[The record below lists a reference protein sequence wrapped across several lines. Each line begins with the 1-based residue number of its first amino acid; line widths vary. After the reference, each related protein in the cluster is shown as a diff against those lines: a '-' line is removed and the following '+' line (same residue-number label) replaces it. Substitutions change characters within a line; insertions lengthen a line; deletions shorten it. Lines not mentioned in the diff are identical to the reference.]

1 MRNRTYFRIA
11 NEAGARAQAAGEFK
25 FKATVKSRAIVRFRL
40 AFLTLLLLTAQVA
53 LPCLAAD
60 EEGQIKSVLDLYFD
74 NQFEKAKKLCRSL
87 LTAYPKSLTGHYLL
101 GNICIKLNQV
111 AEAEAAYRYCL
122 RGGKDSSEAVSAYQA
137 LEQIYEQRRMASGS
151 TNNLTNSLGNGSAQ
165 ARPTAGTN
173 HSSEEYVQEE
183 TARLQKDAKDKLEVK
198 QRTLDDRIKQE
209 QRTMQQQIAN
219 APRGRRSG
227 YFRQEYQAQV
237 KAEYQERVDRLK
249 KEFEREKDDIN
260 QACQKRI
267 DGLTEYRN
275 SIDSR
280 RSNR

>member
-1 MRNRTYFRIA
+1 MLNRIHSRIA
-11 NEAGARAQAAGEFK
+11 NGAGVRARAAVK
-25 FKATVKSRAIVRFRL
+25 FGVAVLS
-40 AFLTLLLLTAQVA
+40 LLLLITQAA

-60 EEGQIKSVLDLYFD
+60 EESQIKAVLDQHFD
-74 NQFEKAKKLCRSL
+74 NQFEKAKKLCLTL
-87 LTAYPKSLTGHYLL
+87 LAAHPKSLTAHYLL
-101 GNICIKLNQV
+101 GNICVKLNQV
-111 AEAEAAYRYCL
+111 AEAEAAYKYCL
-122 RGGKDSSEAVSAYQA
+122 RGGKDSSEAVNAYQA
-137 LEQIYEQRRMASGS
+137 LEQIYEQRWMATGS
-151 TNNLTNSLGNGSAQ
+151 TNSLSNSLSGPALP
-165 ARPTAGTN
+165 RPTAGTN

-183 TARLQKDAKDKLEVK
+183 TTRLQKDAKDKLEVK
-198 QRTLDDRIKQE
+198 QRTLDDRLKQE
-209 QRTMQQQIAN
+209 QRVMQQQIAN

-260 QACQKRI
+260 QACQKRM

>member
-1 MRNRTYFRIA
+1 MLNRIRFRIA
-11 NEAGARAQAAGEFK
+11 NGAGVRARA
-25 FKATVKSRAIVRFRL
+25 
-40 AFLTLLLLTAQVA
+40 AFLTLLLFTASA
-53 LPCLAAD
+53 TLPGIAAD
-60 EEGQIKSVLDLYFD
+60 EESQIKAVLDQYFD
-74 NQFEKAKKLCRSL
+74 NQFEKAKTLCRTL
-87 LTAYPKSLTGHYLL
+87 LAAHPKSLTAHYLL

-111 AEAEAAYRYCL
+111 AEAEAAYKYCL
-122 RGGKDSSEAVSAYQA
+122 RGGKDSSEAVNAYQA

-151 TNNLTNSLGNGSAQ
+151 TNSVGNSLSKGSALS
-165 ARPTAGTN
+165 RPTAGTN

-198 QRTLDDRIKQE
+198 QRTLDDRLKQE
-209 QRTMQQQIAN
+209 QKAMQQQIAN

-249 KEFEREKDDIN
+249 KEFEREKDEIN

-280 RSNR
+280 RSNK

>member
-1 MRNRTYFRIA
+1 MLNRILSRIA
-11 NEAGARAQAAGEFK
+11 NGAG
-25 FKATVKSRAIVRFRL
+25 VRTL
-40 AFLTLLLLTAQVA
+40 VAFLTLLLFTASA
-53 LPCLAAD
+53 TLPGIAAD
-60 EEGQIKSVLDLYFD
+60 EESQVKAVLDQYFD
-74 NQFEKAKKLCRSL
+74 NQFEKAEKLCRAL
-87 LTAYPKSLTGHYLL
+87 LAAHPKSLTAHYLL

-111 AEAEAAYRYCL
+111 GEAEAAYKYCL
-122 RGGKDSSEAVSAYQA
+122 RGGKDSSEAVNAYQA

-151 TNNLTNSLGNGSAQ
+151 TNSVSNGPAP

-173 HSSEEYVQEE
+173 HSSEDYVQEE
-183 TARLQKDAKDKLEVK
+183 TARLQKDAKDKLDVK
-198 QRTLDDRIKQE
+198 QRTLDDRLEQE
-209 QRTMQQQIAN
+209 QKAMQQQIAN

-249 KEFEREKDDIN
+249 KEFEREKDEIN

>member
-1 MRNRTYFRIA
+1 MLSRFLSRIA
-11 NEAGARAQAAGEFK
+11 NSAGVRARAAGNFRFGVSVKFRAAFI
-25 FKATVKSRAIVRFRL
+25 AL
-40 AFLTLLLLTAQVA
+40 LFLTTSAA

-60 EEGQIKSVLDLYFD
+60 EESQVKAVLDQYFD
-74 NQFEKAKKLCRSL
+74 SQFEKAKKLCNDLLAKHPRN
-87 LTAYPKSLTGHYLL
+87 LTAHYLL

-111 AEAEAAYRYCL
+111 GEAEAAYKYCL
-122 RGGKDSSEAVSAYQA
+122 RGGKDSSEAVNAYKA
-137 LEQIYEQRRMASGS
+137 LEQIYEQRRMSTGS
-151 TNNLTNSLGNGSAQ
+151 NNSPSNSLSGPALTL
-165 ARPTAGTN
+165 PTTGTN
-173 HSSEEYVQEE
+173 HSSEERVQEE

-198 QRTLDDRIKQE
+198 QRTLDDRLEQE
-209 QRTMQQQIAN
+209 QRSMQQQLAN

-267 DGLTEYRN
+267 DSLTEYHN
-275 SIDSR
+275 SIESR

>member
-1 MRNRTYFRIA
+1 MLNRILYRIA
-11 NEAGARAQAAGEFK
+11 NGAGVQARAAGELK
-25 FKATVKSRAIVRFRL
+25 FRAAVRFRVAVKFNAAVL
-40 AFLTLLLLTAQVA
+40 VSLLLISQAA
-53 LPCLAAD
+53 LPCMAAD
-60 EEGQIKSVLDLYFD
+60 EESQIKAVLDQYFD
-74 NQFEKAKKLCRSL
+74 NQYEKAKKLCRTL
-87 LTAYPKSLTGHYLL
+87 LAAHPKSLTAHYLL

-111 AEAEAAYRYCL
+111 AEAEAAYKYCL
-122 RGGKDSSEAVSAYQA
+122 RGGKGSTEAVNAYQA

-151 TNNLTNSLGNGSAQ
+151 TNSVSNGSALP
-165 ARPTAGTN
+165 RPTAGTN

-198 QRTLDDRIKQE
+198 QRTLDDRLEQE
-209 QRTMQQQIAN
+209 QKAMQQQIAN

-249 KEFEREKDDIN
+249 KEFEREKDEIN
-260 QACQKRI
+260 QACQRRI
-267 DGLTEYRN
+267 DGLSEYRN

-280 RSNR
+280 RSNK

>member
-1 MRNRTYFRIA
+1 MLYRIHSRIA
-11 NEAGARAQAAGEFK
+11 NGAGVRARAAVEFSAAVKIRAAVK
-25 FKATVKSRAIVRFRL
+25 FIAAV
-40 AFLTLLLLTAQVA
+40 LTLLLLTAHVA
-53 LPCLAAD
+53 LPVLAAD
-60 EEGQIKSVLDLYFD
+60 EESQIKAVLDQYFD
-74 NQFEKAKKLCRSL
+74 NQFEKAKKLCKSL
-87 LTAYPKSLTGHYLL
+87 LAAHPKNLTAHYLL
-101 GNICIKLNQV
+101 GNICVKLNQV
-111 AEAEAAYRYCL
+111 AEAEAAYKYCL
-122 RGGKDSSEAVSAYQA
+122 RGGKDSTEAVNAYQA
-137 LEQIYEQRRMASGS
+137 LEQIYEQRRMASSSSNGLRGS
-151 TNNLTNSLGNGSAQ
+151 LSNGSALS
-165 ARPTAGTN
+165 RPTAGTS

-219 APRGRRSG
+219 TPRGRRAG

-237 KAEYQERVDRLK
+237 KAEYQDRVDRLK
-249 KEFEREKDDIN
+249 KEFEREKDEIN

>member
-1 MRNRTYFRIA
+1 MLNRILFRIA
-11 NEAGARAQAAGEFK
+11 NGAGVRARAAGELK
-25 FKATVKSRAIVRFRL
+25 FRAAVRFRVAVKFNAAVL
-40 AFLTLLLLTAQVA
+40 VSLLLISQAA
-53 LPCLAAD
+53 LPCMAAD
-60 EEGQIKSVLDLYFD
+60 EETQIKAVLDQYFD
-74 NQFEKAKKLCRSL
+74 NQYEKAKKLCRTL
-87 LTAYPKSLTGHYLL
+87 LAAHPKSLTAHYLL

-111 AEAEAAYRYCL
+111 AEAEAAYKYCL
-122 RGGKDSSEAVSAYQA
+122 RGGKGSTEAVNAYQA

-151 TNNLTNSLGNGSAQ
+151 TNSVSNGSALP
-165 ARPTAGTN
+165 RPTAGTN

-198 QRTLDDRIKQE
+198 QRTLDDRLEQE
-209 QRTMQQQIAN
+209 QKAMQQQIAN

-237 KAEYQERVDRLK
+237 RAEYQERVDRLK
-249 KEFEREKDDIN
+249 KEFEREKDEIN

-280 RSNR
+280 RSNK

>member
-1 MRNRTYFRIA
+1 MLNRILFRIA
-11 NEAGARAQAAGEFK
+11 NGAGVRARAAGELK
-25 FKATVKSRAIVRFRL
+25 FRAAVRFRVAVKFNAAVL
-40 AFLTLLLLTAQVA
+40 ALLLFATQVA
-53 LPCLAAD
+53 LPCMAAD
-60 EEGQIKSVLDLYFD
+60 EETQIKAVLDQYFD
-74 NQFEKAKKLCRSL
+74 NQYEKAKKLCRTL
-87 LTAYPKSLTGHYLL
+87 LAAHPKSLTAHYLL

-111 AEAEAAYRYCL
+111 AEAEAAYKYCL
-122 RGGKDSSEAVSAYQA
+122 RGGKGSTEAVNAYQA

-151 TNNLTNSLGNGSAQ
+151 TNSVSNGSALP
-165 ARPTAGTN
+165 RPTAGTN

-198 QRTLDDRIKQE
+198 QRTLDDRLEQE
-209 QRTMQQQIAN
+209 QKAMQQQIAN

-237 KAEYQERVDRLK
+237 RAEYQERVDRLK
-249 KEFEREKDDIN
+249 KEFEREKDEIN

-280 RSNR
+280 RSNK